1 MAKIEFLFFKDC
13 PNWKKALRNLNLVLS
28 EEGVNISVRKVQVR
42 SETEAAD
49 WKFPGSP
56 TIRINGKDF
65 EPNFQDPGKYALVCR
80 TYPGGENDGALPSEE
95 ALRTAIRNA
104 FPL

>member
-1 MAKIEFLFFKDC
+1 MRKIEFLFFKDC
-13 PNWKKALRNLNLVLS
+13 PNWKKALKNLNLVLS
-28 EEGVNISVRKVQVR
+28 EEGVNILVRKVQVK
-42 SETEAAD
+42 TENEAND

-56 TIRINGKDF
+56 TIRVNGKDI

-80 TYPGGENDGALPSEE
+80 TYPDGEKDGALPPEE